1 MDAAMN
7 VRVGAKTQQFE
18 KAMKRMSMRI
28 KRFGGQVKRMGANMT
43 RNFTMPLALAAAA
56 SVKLALSF
64 EKSMTKIQTLVGVS
78 AKDVGQLKKEVLE
91 LGGKTAQAPVELAEG
106 LYFLTSAG
114 LSTEGAMKAL
124 EQVSKGAAAGLGEQA
139 DLALVAAAAQNAY
152 GEGTLDA
159 TAALDGFGQMV
170 KTGMFDAAELSKV
183 LGVQLGLASNLGV
196 KFDDVGAFISTYTRT
211 TGDATGASV
220 GFGAVMMSFAKIAPI
235 QEKALAKINMSAGSL
250 REMLSKKGLQK
261 TLLHLQTEFKK
272 NGMQMSEFFTK
283 SGALKGVMGVL
294 GESTES
300 YISILNQMQTSQG
313 FVNSAFEETAKTSAF
328 KMEQA
333 LNSLKVAATD
343 LGTMLFPVVEKI
355 AAKIKS
361 LTDWWKG
368 LDEAGKQNVL
378 TWGKWIMLAGPLLSI
393 VGGMIINIGAL
404 IPILLNVAKGFR
416 MVTAAMLSNPYLAVG
431 ALVSGFIIYMS
442 TLGRKTRELTKDQK
456 AFNKKLR
463 ETKAIMTQVAGLQKE
478 VKNIDL
484 LSKEQR
490 EQLLGKLKL
499 QKADAANTLK
509 NMKIF
514 ARENA
519 GFQALDQTI
528 LKLHKSLKG
537 KGKAEQGGIWA
548 QIKLLTEESNELV
561 KENFGETFQNV
572 AKRANQLARDIKK
585 VAGSIS
591 TSTEDLGGDDVAGAG
606 AGAGDTGEAEA
617 EAKRKKEALAASLE
631 NVRKLKQEFNVLT
644 AKDEQAAALVSLNNQ
659 ETNALLAI
667 EDTENAAAEKL
678 AIEENFTEKRKKL
691 LADQAADTKKNL
703 AEQETEWEKMFSKI
717 SKGYNQIAD
726 VVNQVLGAIGGMLSA
741 EADMENAIL
750 EEKHAKELEDYDIWM
765 ERETAK
771 LENKVG
777 NKAVEEAAMVEL
789 EKKAA
794 EKKAKL
800 EAKQEREAKALRI
813 KAARSEKNM
822 KIASAIMGTAQA
834 VVNALG
840 SAPPPLNFFLAGLV
854 GAMGAAQIS
863 MIASTPIPSMA
874 EGGLAMGD
882 TLARVGDYAGA
893 QSNPEVIAPLNKLT
907 SLIGGG
913 SGGRMDINITGELS
927 GNDLILTEQQ
937 SAINRSRFA

>member
-18 KAMKRMSMRI
+18 KAMKRMSY
-28 KRFGGQVKRMGANMT
+28 KVKKFGGQVKKMGASMT
-43 RNFTMPLALAAAA
+43 RNFTMPLAFAGAA
-56 SVKLALSF
+56 SVKLALDF

-78 AKDVGQLKKEVLE
+78 AKDVGELKKEVLD
-91 LGGKTAQAPVELAEG
+91 LAGKTAQAPVALAEG

-114 LSTEGAMKAL
+114 LTTEGAMKAL
-124 EQVSKGAAAGLGEQA
+124 EQVSKGAASGLGEQA

-159 TAALDGFGQMV
+159 SAALDGFGQMV

-220 GFGAVMMSFAKIAPI
+220 GFGAVMMSFAKIAPV
-235 QEKALAKINMSAGSL
+235 QEKALAKIGMSAESL
-250 REMLSKKGLQK
+250 RAMLSEKGLQA
-261 TLLHLQTEFKK
+261 TLLHLQEKFKA

-300 YISILNQMQTSQG
+300 YVDILGQMQTSQG
-313 FVNSAFEETAKTSAF
+313 FVNKAFDETAETSAF

-355 AAKIKS
+355 AAKIKA
-361 LTDWWKG
+361 LTNWWGG
-368 LDEAGKQNVL
+368 LDEAGKKNVL
-378 TWGKWIMLAGPLLSI
+378 TWAKWVMIAGPALSI
-393 VGGMIINIGAL
+393 IGSMIIKGAAL
-404 IPILLNVAKGFR
+404 MKIFKSSIVLQKA
-416 MVTAAMLSNPYLAVG
+416 VTAAQWLWNAALTANPIGVIIMAIAGLAGAFYWLLTSTSDTARLIKNAFIFMANGIIASINYIIKGINMINPFKQIPLIEQFAYIAKKELEEVG
-431 ALVSGFIIYMS
+431 DEATNAADKIADLATGLDVTPTPTPDPDGGGDGDGDGGGGE
-442 TLGRKTRELTKDQK
+442 TEDEKATRE
-456 AFNKKLR
+456 A
-463 ETKAIMTQVAGLQKE
+463 KE
-478 VKNIDL
+478 
-484 LSKEQR
+484 
-490 EQLLGKLKL
+490 
-499 QKADAANTLK
+499 
-509 NMKIF
+509 
-514 ARENA
+514 
-519 GFQALDQTI
+519 
-528 LKLHKSLKG
+528 
-537 KGKAEQGGIWA
+537 
-548 QIKLLTEESNELV
+548 
-561 KENFGETFQNV
+561 
-572 AKRANQLARDIKK
+572 
-585 VAGSIS
+585 
-591 TSTEDLGGDDVAGAG
+591 
-606 AGAGDTGEAEA
+606 
-617 EAKRKKEALAASLE
+617 EALAASLE
-631 NVRKLKQEFNVLT
+631 RMRKLKQEFNVLT
-644 AKDEQAAALVSLNNQ
+644 AKDEQAAALISLNNQ
-659 ETNALLAI
+659 ETNALLAV

-678 AIEENFTEKRKKL
+678 QIEKNFAAKRKKL
-691 LADQAADTKKNL
+691 LADQTAETKKKL
-703 AEQETEWEKMFSKI
+703 DEQETEWEKMFANI
-717 SKGYNQIAD
+717 SKGYRQISD

-741 EADMENAIL
+741 EADMENALL

-777 NKAVEEAAMVEL
+777 NKAIEEQAMVEL

-840 SAPPPLNFFLAGLV
+840 SAPPPFNFFLAGLV
-854 GAMGAAQIS
+854 GALGAAQIS

-874 EGGLAMGD
+874 DGGLAMGE
-882 TLARVGDYAGA
+882 TLAKVGDYAGA
-893 QSNPEVIAPLNKLT
+893 QSNPEVIAPLSKLT
-907 SLIGGG
+907 SLLGGG
-913 SGGRMDINITGELS
+913 DGGAMDINITGELS

-937 SAINRSRFA
+937 SAINRARFA

>member
-591 TSTEDLGGDDVAGAG
+591 TSTEDLGGDDVAGDV

>member
-1 MDAAMN
+1 MN

-591 TSTEDLGGDDVAGAG
+591 TSTEDLGGDDVAGDV

>member
-1 MDAAMN
+1 MN

-18 KAMKRMSMRI
+18 KAMKRMSMRV
-28 KRFGGQVKRMGANMT
+28 KRFGGQVKKMGASMT
-43 RNFTMPLALAAAA
+43 RNFTMPLALAAVA
-56 SVKLALSF
+56 SVKFALDF

-78 AKDVGQLKKEVLE
+78 AKDVGELKKQVLE
-91 LGGKTAQAPVELAEG
+91 LAGKTAQAPVELAEG

-114 LSTEGAMKAL
+114 LSTTGAMKAL
-124 EQVSKGAAAGLGEQA
+124 AQVSKGAAAGLGEQA

-159 TAALDGFGQMV
+159 TAALDGFGMMV

-183 LGVQLGLASNLGV
+183 LGVQLGLAANLGV

-220 GFGAVMMSFAKIAPI
+220 GFGAVMMSFAKIAPV
-235 QEKALAKINMSAGSL
+235 QEKALTKIHMSAGSL
-250 REMLSKKGLQK
+250 RDMLSKKGLQK

-272 NGMQMSEFFTK
+272 NGMEMSEFFTK
-283 SGALKGVMGVL
+283 SSALKGVMGVL

-300 YISILNQMQTSQG
+300 YISILEQMQTSQG
-313 FVNSAFEETAKTSAF
+313 FVNNAFEETAKTSAF

-343 LGTMLFPVVEKI
+343 LGTMLFPVVQKI

-361 LTDWWKG
+361 LTDWWTG

-378 TWGKWIMLAGPLLSI
+378 TWAKWVMLAGPMLSI
-393 VGGMIINIGAL
+393 VGSMIINIGAL
-404 IPILLNVAKGFR
+404 IPILINVAKGFKL
-416 MVTAAMLSNPYLAVG
+416 VTLAMYANPYLAVG
-431 ALVSGFIIYMS
+431 ALVAGFIIYMS

-463 ETKAIMTQVAGLQKE
+463 ETKAIMAQVAGLQKE

-490 EQLLGKLKL
+490 QQLLSKLKL

-519 GFQALDQTI
+519 MFQALDQTI
-528 LKLHKSLKG
+528 LKLKKSLKG
-537 KGKAEQGGIWA
+537 KGSLEQAGIWR
-548 QIKLLTEESNELV
+548 QINSLTEESNKLV
-561 KENFGETFQNV
+561 KSRFGDSFQNV

-591 TSTEDLGGDDVAGAG
+591 TSTSELASDDPTSELET
-606 AGAGDTGEAEA
+606 DTSTAEA
-617 EAKRKKEALAASLE
+617 EAAAKAKEEALAASLE
-631 NVRKLKQEFNVLT
+631 NMRKLKQEFNVLT
-644 AKDEQAAALVSLNNQ
+644 AKDEQAAALISLNNA
-659 ETNALLAI
+659 ETNALLGVA
-667 EDTENAAAEKL
+667 DTENAADEKL

-703 AEQETEWEKMFSKI
+703 DAQETEWEKMFSKI
-717 SKGYNQIAD
+717 SKGYKQIAD

-741 EADMENAIL
+741 EAEMESALL
-750 EEKHAKELEDYDIWM
+750 EEKHATELEDYDIWL
-765 ERETAK
+765 EREQAK
-771 LENKVG
+771 LEGTVG
-777 NKAVEEAAMVEL
+777 NKAIEEAALAEL

-794 EKKAKL
+794 DKKKKL
-800 EAKQEREAKALRI
+800 EMKQEREAKALRI

-840 SAPPPLNFFLAGLV
+840 SAPPPFNFFLAGLV
-854 GAMGAAQIS
+854 GALGAAQIS
-863 MIASTPIPSMA
+863 MIASTPIPTMA
-874 EGGLAMGD
+874 QGGLAMGD

-893 QSNPEVIAPLNKLT
+893 QSNPEVIAPLSKLT
-907 SLIGGG
+907 SLLGGNG
-913 SGGRMDINITGELS
+913 AMDINITGELS

-937 SAINRSRFA
+937 SAINRARFA